1 MGALLALFRW
11 ALWAPLLLLRRLPRY
26 VKSSVHSSSPPLT
39 VIAGAMG
46 GIEVHHLGL
55 SQVGV
60 QKGLLCRITLNS
72 AKSGR
77 HHS

>member
-1 MGALLALFRW
+1 MGALLALLRW
-11 ALWAPLLLLRRLPRY
+11 ALWAALLLLTRLPRY

-55 SQVGV
+55 SKVGV
-60 QKGLLCRITLNS
+60 QKGLLCRITLKS

>member
-1 MGALLALFRW
+1 M
-11 ALWAPLLLLRRLPRY
+11 
-26 VKSSVHSSSPPLT
+26 KSSVHSSSPPLT
-39 VIAGAMG
+39 VIAEAMG

-60 QKGLLCRITLNS
+60 QKGLLCRITLKS